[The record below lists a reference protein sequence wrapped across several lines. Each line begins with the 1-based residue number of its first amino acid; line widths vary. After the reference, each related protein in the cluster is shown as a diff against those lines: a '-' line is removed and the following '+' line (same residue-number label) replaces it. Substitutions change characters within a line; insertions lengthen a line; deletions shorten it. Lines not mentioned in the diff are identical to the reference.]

1 MASTQTDLNI
11 ANKSIGIALLLWFFL
26 GIFGV
31 HRFYMGDY
39 KYGRWQLILS
49 IIGFLTLIVLI
60 GIPILIGVVVWV
72 LYDLVVI
79 FRFFEGQPVGVISL
93 RKKSTESEESNLDS
107 LLKLH
112 NLHEKGVLDKAE
124 YEDRKRKILSSD
136 NRLD

>member
-11 ANKSIGIALLLWFFL
+11 ANKSIVIALLLWFFL
-26 GIFGV
+26 GLGGA
-31 HRFYMGDY
+31 HRFYMGDF

-49 IIGFLTLIVLI
+49 IIGFITIIVFIGWLILAVVLA
-60 GIPILIGVVVWV
+60 WV

-79 FRFFEGQPVGVISL
+79 FRFFDGKPVGVISF
-93 RKKSTESEESNLDS
+93 RNKSTESEESNLDS

-124 YEDRKRKILSSD
+124 YEERKRKILSSD
-136 NRLD
+136 NQID

>member
-1 MASTQTDLNI
+1 MTSKKIDLNI
-11 ANKSIGIALLLWFFL
+11 ADKSIVIALLLWFFL
-26 GIFGV
+26 GILGA
-31 HRFYMGDY
+31 HRFYMGDF

-49 IIGFLTLIVLI
+49 IIGFITLIVAIGYLI
-60 GIPILIGVVVWV
+60 LLVVIIWV

-79 FRFFEGQPVGVISL
+79 FRFFEGKPVGVISL
-93 RKKSTESEESNLDS
+93 RNKSTESEESNLDS

>member
-1 MASTQTDLNI
+1 MTSKKIDLNI
-11 ANKSIGIALLLWFFL
+11 ADKSIVIALLLWFFL
-26 GIFGV
+26 GILGA
-31 HRFYMGDY
+31 HRFYMGDF

-49 IIGFLTLIVLI
+49 IIGFITLIVAIGYLI
-60 GIPILIGVVVWV
+60 LLVVIIWV

-79 FRFFEGQPVGVISL
+79 FRFFEGKPVGVISL
-93 RKKSTESEESNLDS
+93 RNKSTESEESNLDS

-136 NRLD
+136 NQLD

>member
-11 ANKSIGIALLLWFFL
+11 ANKSIGIALLLWLFL
-26 GIFGV
+26 GFLGG

-49 IIGFLTLIVLI
+49 IIGLILTVVMI
-60 GIPILIGVVVWV
+60 GWLILIGVVAWV

-124 YEDRKRKILSSD
+124 YEDRKSKILSSD
-136 NRLD
+136 NQID

>member
-11 ANKSIGIALLLWFFL
+11 ANKSIGIALLLWFLFGFL
-26 GIFGV
+26 GV

-39 KYGRWQLILS
+39 KYGRWMLILS
-49 IIGFLTLIVLI
+49 IIGLVTAIVFI
-60 GIPILIGVVVWV
+60 GVPILIGVAIWW
-72 LYDLVVI
+72 LYDLIVI
-79 FRFFEGQPVGVISL
+79 FRFFEGKPVGVISL

-136 NRLD
+136 NQID